1 MTDPH
6 TETNT
11 ETVTDAERIVQLE
24 SELAHMRSEM
34 QAFAATV
41 SHDLRA
47 PLRHITAFGQLLQDE
62 AGAQLQGEPAEFLGH
77 IQAAAQQLGGML
89 DALLAL
95 SRVGTSSLHLEPV
108 ALQEVLAPLVRERQ
122 AAQQGHTPRPTTQWQ
137 MDCGGLVV
145 LADAALLKSALAQL
159 LDNAL
164 KFSRGRVDAAITV
177 LAVVNPAAT
186 GVTCTVHDNGI
197 GFQPDQA
204 GKLFKPFIRLH
215 PSSQFEG
222 QGMGLALV
230 AKSVQRMGGTVRIAA
245 RLDAGCTVTLQL
257 PRADSLLLKK

>member
-6 TETNT
+6 TET
-11 ETVTDAERIVQLE
+11 VTDAQRIVQLE
-24 SELAHMRSEM
+24 SELAHVRSEM

-47 PLRHITAFGQLLQDE
+47 PLRHIASFSQLLQDE
-62 AGAQLQGEPAEFLGH
+62 AAEQLQGEPAEFLGH

-95 SRVGTSSLHLEPV
+95 SRVGTSPLHFAPV
-108 ALQEVLAPLVRERQ
+108 ALHDVLVPLVRERQ
-122 AAQQGHTPRPTTQWQ
+122 AAQHGQTPRPATQWHI
-137 MDCGGLVV
+137 DCSDLVV
-145 LADAALLKSALAQL
+145 LADAALLKAALAQV

-177 LAVVNPAAT
+177 RAELNSAAT
-186 GVTCTVHDNGI
+186 GVNCTVHDNGI
-197 GFQPDQA
+197 GFQPEQA

-230 AKSVQRMGGTVRIAA
+230 AKAVQRMGGAVRIAA
-245 RLDAGCTVTLQL
+245 SLDAGCTVTLQL
-257 PRADSLLLKK
+257 PRAHSLLQK